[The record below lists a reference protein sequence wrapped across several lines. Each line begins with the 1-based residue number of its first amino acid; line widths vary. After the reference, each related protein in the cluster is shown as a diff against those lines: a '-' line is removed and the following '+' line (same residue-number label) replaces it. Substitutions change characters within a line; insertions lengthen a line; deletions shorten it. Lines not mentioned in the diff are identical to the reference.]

1 MKDEVFS
8 DCENEATASITTDEV
23 RLEEP
28 IQKQIIA
35 AASKPVV
42 LPVPSAPQLHEPVI
56 QEPVVMQET
65 FPVILFISVIVSS
78 QILYST
84 EIEISILTI
93 ASGMLISGQF
103 LLGLFKLH
111 NIYTSTLLKSVKV
124 KARKGR

>member
-8 DCENEATASITTDEV
+8 DCENEAATSITTDEV

-78 QILYST
+78 QI
-84 EIEISILTI
+84 SILTI
-93 ASGMLISGQF
+93 ASSMLISGQF

-111 NIYTSTLLKSVKV
+111 NIYTPTLLKSVKV